1 MMESSNKNDKKK
13 GKVVVGL
20 VLLVVGF
27 ALLFKQFGYYYPD
40 WVISWPMLIIV
51 LGIANGF
58 KHNFRNSGWIIML
71 LIGGVFLAE
80 KINPE
85 LSVSRYTWPIILI
98 GLGAW
103 FIFGKQNCKESERFL
118 KERGK
123 WERDDFFA
131 PAEEVAYKETE
142 EDKKEKDKKKSRTY
156 NGDEVIDSVS
166 VFGGTTKTVLS
177 KNFKGGEI
185 VTIMG
190 GTILNLSHADIDGV
204 AIIEVVQVFG
214 GTKIIIPQ
222 NWEVNTEM
230 AAIFGGID
238 DKRMFQNQA
247 LQSGKTLV
255 IKGTSIFGGIEI
267 KSF

>member
-1 MMESSNKNDKKK
+1 MENSNKKNKNK

-20 VLLVVGF
+20 ALLLVGF
-27 ALLFKQFGYYYPD
+27 ALLFKQFGFYYPN
-40 WVISWPMLIIV
+40 WLISWPMLLIV
-51 LGIANGF
+51 FGIANGF
-58 KHNFRNSGWIIML
+58 KHGFRNSGWLIML

-80 KINPE
+80 KIDPE
-85 LSVSRYTWPIILI
+85 LSVTRYTWPVILI

-103 FIFGKQNCKESERFL
+103 CIFGKQNFKDSEKFCR
-118 KERGK
+118 ERSK
-123 WERDDFFA
+123 WKRDDFYMGSEDVS
-131 PAEEVAYKETE
+131 PEELE
-142 EDKKEKDKKKSRTY
+142 EEKKEPAKKRSRAYT
-156 NGDEVIDSVS
+156 GDEVIDSVS

-177 KNFKGGEI
+177 KSFKGGEI

-190 GTILNLSHADIDGV
+190 GTVLNLTHADIDGV

-247 LQSGKTLV
+247 LQDGKTLV

>member
-1 MMESSNKNDKKK
+1 MENLNKNNKNR
-13 GKVVVGL
+13 GKVVLGL
-20 VLLVVGF
+20 ALLLIGF
-27 ALLFKQFGYYYPD
+27 ALLFKQFGYYYPS
-40 WVISWPMLIIV
+40 WVMSWPMLLIV
-51 LGIANGF
+51 FGLVSGF
-58 KHNFRNSGWIIML
+58 KHNFRNSGWLIML

-80 KINPE
+80 KIDPS
-85 LSVSRYTWPIILI
+85 LSVTQYTWPIILI
-98 GLGAW
+98 GLGIW
-103 FIFGKQNCKESERFL
+103 CIFGKQNFKDSEKFCRERNKWKNDDAFVYAKEAEHEEIE
-118 KERGK
+118 KEVKNDRK
-123 WERDDFFA
+123 R
-131 PAEEVAYKETE
+131 KT
-142 EDKKEKDKKKSRTY
+142 SREYT
-156 NGDEVIDSVS
+156 GDEVIDSVS

-190 GTILNLSHADIDGV
+190 GTVLNLSHADIDGV

-247 LQSGKTLV
+247 LQTGKTLV

>member
-1 MMESSNKNDKKK
+1 MENSNKKNKNR
-13 GKVVVGL
+13 GKVVLGIA
-20 VLLVVGF
+20 LLLVGF
-27 ALLFKQFGYYYPD
+27 ALLFKQFGYYYPS
-40 WVISWPMLIIV
+40 WVISWPMLLIV
-51 LGIANGF
+51 FGIASGF

-80 KINPE
+80 KIDPS
-85 LSVSRYTWPIILI
+85 LSVTQYTWPIILI
-98 GLGAW
+98 GLGIW
-103 FIFGKQNCKESERFL
+103 CIFGKHNFKNTEKFCRERNRW
-118 KERGK
+118 KK
-123 WERDDFFA
+123 DDVFT
-131 PAEEVAYKETE
+131 PTE
-142 EDKKEKDKKKSRTY
+142 ELKPEDVLEEGKKEYKKKASRTY
-156 NGDEVIDSVS
+156 TGDEVIDSVS

-177 KNFKGGEI
+177 KSFKGGEI

-190 GTILNLSHADIDGV
+190 GTVLNLSHADIDGV

>member
-1 MMESSNKNDKKK
+1 MMENSNKKNKNR
-13 GKVVVGL
+13 GKVILGL
-20 VLLVVGF
+20 ALLVVGF
-27 ALLFKQFGYYYPD
+27 ALLFKQFGYYYPG
-40 WVISWPMLIIV
+40 WLISWPMLLIV
-51 LGIANGF
+51 FGIANGF
-58 KHNFRNSGWIIML
+58 KHGFRNSGWLIML

-80 KINPE
+80 KIDPE
-85 LSVSRYTWPIILI
+85 LSVTKYTWPVILI

-103 FIFGKQNCKESERFL
+103 CIFGKQNFKDRESFCRERN
-118 KERGK
+118 K
-123 WERDDFFA
+123 WKRDDFFA
-131 PAEEVAYKETE
+131 YAEEVAHEELTE
-142 EDKKEKDKKKSRTY
+142 GEKKEKKRKSRTY
-156 NGDEVIDSVS
+156 TGDEVIESVS
-166 VFGGTTKTVLS
+166 IFGGTTKTVLS

-190 GTILNLSHADIDGV
+190 GTVLNLSHADIDGV

-222 NWEVNTEM
+222 SWEVNTEM
-230 AAIFGGID
+230 VAIFGGID